1 MFKVISRYSIY
12 RFKCLLR
19 VAFNNNVPD
28 SHFIITFAYPSE
40 KWTSQ
45 PESSDCHMNS
55 KQYSITGIVFS
66 STISKYRNCD
76 ILLCLG
82 HPGIIFAQWEITQ
95 MGQRVKCM
103 SNTTIIYNFLITHK
117 RYITNG
123 HSNKNQLRMT
133 TSIAKYLIRDIR
145 RNK

>member
-1 MFKVISRYSIY
+1 
-12 RFKCLLR
+12 
-19 VAFNNNVPD
+19 
-28 SHFIITFAYPSE
+28 
-40 KWTSQ
+40 
-45 PESSDCHMNS
+45 
-55 KQYSITGIVFS
+55 
-66 STISKYRNCD
+66 
-76 ILLCLG
+76 
-82 HPGIIFAQWEITQ
+82 
-95 MGQRVKCM
+95 MGQRVECM